1 MGFMATSG
9 LTTRQLA
16 TLPTCRSCLGIAAI
30 EHPHRLRVSQPGG
43 QVFLQPPYDC
53 LIGPPGLGEKAL
65 HRPGRDAHRFREILG
80 VAPLLVLHQQRLK
93 VIPAVIPPLLA
104 AEGGRK
110 EGVEFL
116 KARCRRPARS
126 SPHSLGAPNIVC
138 PAILPDNSSLYP
150 RNSDGAPRFS
160 PSLSLSD
167 VVDVT
172 GVLANRI
179 TDTIMPHKTII
190 LA

>member
-1 MGFMATSG
+1 MPS
-9 LTTRQLA
+9 
-16 TLPTCRSCLGIAAI
+16 LPHAGPLPPISCPAWGSRC
-30 EHPHRLRVSQPGG
+30 HRTPTPPPGVPGG
-43 QVFLQPPYDC
+43 PSIPAPPYDC

-116 KARCRRPARS
+116 KAVVDPLEARRIHHSNHPTSSVQPSYQTTRRCSTRRGETDIPHHVHQARDGQRRRGSHHTGSRERRAASTTTPA
-126 SPHSLGAPNIVC
+126 GI
-138 PAILPDNSSLYP
+138 
-150 RNSDGAPRFS
+150 S
-160 PSLSLSD
+160 PSP
-167 VVDVT
+167 
-172 GVLANRI
+172 R
-179 TDTIMPHKTII
+179 
-190 LA
+190 